1 MFALMNIPTFKLRVA
16 TWLIV
21 FVAATFAVGCSDDDT
36 ISKTDDAGNAAGGLD
51 AGVIDSSVKDAPV
64 VLSVDAP
71 LDMAVAMLVD
81 AAPADAAIDA
91 PPASVKV
98 FAASLDET
106 LPPSITPGDC
116 KLTPSEGFEPL
127 GPEGNKFGPTFLR
140 CTTTNT
146 FTLTLENLPPHTS
159 LDIEFLFAAIDSLDG
174 TGSFPAGDF
183 FSVYVDNVV
192 IFKESFAN
200 ATPSQIQSYV
210 PPAGVELARRVD
222 LGFEGP
228 GSHYTDSAYNMG
240 ADPTFKNIPHVG
252 ANAVMKFTLEGGGVQ
267 GLNDES
273 WAIDNLRVTTGN
285 TPRLPPVDAG
295 APDAN

>member
-1 MFALMNIPTFKLRVA
+1 MKIPAFKLNVA
-16 TWLIV
+16 TWLLV
-21 FVAATFAVGCSDDDT
+21 SVAATFAVGCSDDDT
-36 ISKTDDAGNAAGGLD
+36 ISKYGDAGSATGGVDAAVTDSAVND
-51 AGVIDSSVKDAPV
+51 ASVVLLVDAPV
-64 VLSVDAP
+64 
-71 LDMAVAMLVD
+71 DMAVAAPAD
-81 AAPADAAIDA
+81 AAPADAQTAF
-91 PPASVKV
+91 VKV
-98 FAASLDET
+98 FTASLDET
-106 LPPSITPGDC
+106 LPPSVTPGDC
-116 KLTPSEGFEPL
+116 KLTPSQGYEPL

-146 FTLTLENLPPHTS
+146 FTLTLENLPTHTS

-200 ATPSQIQSYV
+200 ADASQIQSYM
-210 PPAGVELARRVD
+210 PPAGVTLARRVD
-222 LGFEGP
+222 LGFQGP
-228 GSHYTDSAYNMG
+228 GGYYTDSAYNMG

-252 ANAVMKFTLEGGGVQ
+252 SKAVLKFTLEGGGVQ

-285 TPRLPPVDAG
+285 TPRPAAVDAG

>member
-1 MFALMNIPTFKLRVA
+1 MKTPALNSRFPTC
-16 TWLIV
+16 LIV
-21 FVAATFAVGCSDDDT
+21 SLAAILAVGCSDDDT
-36 ISKTDDAGNAAGGLD
+36 SSRANDAGTAVGGLD
-51 AGVIDSSVKDAPV
+51 AAVIDAGVKDAPV
-64 VLSVDAP
+64 VLTVDAP
-71 LDMAVAMLVD
+71 VDVAVAAPLD
-81 AAPADAAIDA
+81 AAADA

-98 FAASLDET
+98 FTASLDET
-106 LPPSITPGDC
+106 LPPSVTPGDC
-116 KLTPSEGFEPL
+116 KLTPAEGFEPL

-222 LGFEGP
+222 LGFQGP
-228 GSHYTDSAYNMG
+228 GSYYTDSAYNMG
-240 ADPTFKNIPHVG
+240 ADPTFKNIPHLG
-252 ANAVMKFTLEGGGVQ
+252 PNAVLKFTLEGGGVQ
-267 GLNDES
+267 GLDDES

-285 TPRLPPVDAG
+285 TPRLSSVDAG
-295 APDAN
+295 VPDAN